1 MIENKAIQDNLN
13 KIKAKLTVEVE
24 AEFYDDESSEE
35 TVRYCVEQDLED
47 AGLDVIDVSVDN
59 TMRNLRVKI
68 EQLIE
73 NFENGIGNRNMN
85 DLEQGKYDGYR
96 DILDLLDEMEWGD
109 TNEKSHYLYGSSLWL
124 LWWYYKSRLS

>member
-1 MIENKAIQDNLN
+1 MSRIIDKPN
-13 KIKAKLTVEVE
+13 KIKAKLIVEVE
-24 AEFYDDESSEE
+24 AEFYDNESSEE
-35 TVRYCVEQDLED
+35 TLRYCVEQDLED
-47 AGLDVIDVSVDN
+47 AGLNVIDVSVDN

-96 DILDLLDEMEWGD
+96 DILDLFDEM
-109 TNEKSHYLYGSSLWL
+109 N
-124 LWWYYKSRLS
+124 

>member
-1 MIENKAIQDNLN
+1 MSRTMDKPNKV
-13 KIKAKLTVEVE
+13 KAKLIVEVE

-35 TVRYCVEQDLED
+35 TLRYCVEQDLED
-47 AGLDVIDVSVDN
+47 VGLNVIDVSVDN

-96 DILDLLDEMEWGD
+96 DILDLLDGMGWGD
-109 TNEKSHYLYGSSLWL
+109 IDE
-124 LWWYYKSRLS
+124 

>member
-1 MIENKAIQDNLN
+1 MSRTMDKPNKV
-13 KIKAKLTVEVE
+13 KAKLIVEVE
-24 AEFYDDESSEE
+24 AEFYDDESPEE
-35 TVRYCVEQDLED
+35 TLRYCVEQDLED
-47 AGLDVIDVSVDN
+47 VGLNVIDVSVDN

-96 DILDLLDEMEWGD
+96 DILDLLDGMG
-109 TNEKSHYLYGSSLWL
+109 
-124 LWWYYKSRLS
+124 